1 MSIKVIFSR
10 HAQQRMSERLGVN
23 VKLDTVYQLN
33 SYKYV
38 LTATSTKNDKNHLV
52 YIYTGDKLRK
62 HAIMLNCNEQNT
74 FVVVTVVH
82 YNNDNH
88 YTAKVV
94 RRAYD
99 IHNGVY
105 DRNNCFF
112 DKKLNKMI

>member
-1 MSIKVIFSR
+1 MSIKVVFTK

-38 LTATSTKNDKNHLV
+38 LTTTSTNDDQTHLV
-52 YIYTGDKLRK
+52 YIYIGDKLRK
-62 HAIMLNCNEQNT
+62 HAMILNCNEQNM
-74 FVVVTVVH
+74 FVVVTIVE
-82 YNNDNH
+82 YNKTNH
-88 YTAKVV
+88 YSAKVV